1 LTPEDFAKV
10 MDLLKLRPMQLALV
24 LKTLVGVD
32 EMQRM
37 MIEAIG
43 VAKRAG

>member
-1 LTPEDFAKV
+1 
-10 MDLLKLRPMQLALV
+10 MDLVKLRPMQLALV
-24 LKTLVGVD
+24 LKILTGAE

-43 VAKRAG
+43 VAKREE